1 MFGACA
7 GWGLMSPVGKD
18 AMLHG
23 FDGITMVSFRVAG
36 ACLLFWIAS
45 LFAPKEQVPWRDR
58 LMFIGAALT
67 GLLFNQCCFTIG
79 LSITSPINASIVTT
93 SMPIF
98 AMILAALILREPI
111 TGKKA
116 LGVLMGCSGALIL
129 ILSSA
134 AHADARVGDIRGDL
148 LCLFAQFSF
157 ALYLS
162 LFNPLIKRYNVFT
175 VNKYMF
181 SWATLMLLPLSSYHV
196 YGVISQPIP
205 LLTWIEVGY
214 VVVCGTFFCY
224 ILTMIGQRT
233 LRPTVVSVYNY
244 VQPIVAV
251 AASLIMMANAAAPLN
266 TAASPGTA
274 AASSYD
280 EFSILAG
287 MDNGDTDIDINMDG
301 QFDVKDCF
309 YLMAYDYRKELEP
322 AIENNILSIADF
334 DMSGSVDHADS
345 DILLKYLVT
354 RKKAK
359 GLASLIARG
368 YEREIATEA
377 LEATLAS
384 TPKNVE
390 EESLKKDFFIAK
402 NKFLKFE
409 DLYIRKQKIFA
420 YLARKGYKYED
431 IKRVIEEEYNEA

>member
-23 FDGITMVSFRVAG
+23 FDGITMVTFRVAG
-36 ACLLFWIAS
+36 ACLLFWMAS
-45 LFAPKEQVPWRDR
+45 LFTPKERVPWRDR

-79 LSITSPINASIVTT
+79 LSITSPVNASIVTT

-98 AMILAALILREPI
+98 AMILAALILHEPI

-116 LGVLMGCSGALIL
+116 VGVLMGCSGALIL

-181 SWATLMLLPLSSYHV
+181 TWALLLLLPFVSSHV
-196 YGVISQPIP
+196 YGVVSRPIP
-205 LLTWIEVGY
+205 PVTWFEVFY
-214 VVVCGTFFCY
+214 VVVIGTFLCY

-251 AASLIMMANAAAPLN
+251 AASLVMGLCTMKL
-266 TAASPGTA
+266 TH
-274 AASSYD
+274 
-280 EFSILAG
+280 ILAVVLVFSG
-287 MDNGDTDIDINMDG
+287 VWLV
-301 QFDVKDCF
+301 VKSKSRRD
-309 YLMAYDYRKELEP
+309 MELE
-322 AIENNILSIADF
+322 
-334 DMSGSVDHADS
+334 
-345 DILLKYLVT
+345 
-354 RKKAK
+354 RKKSAQ
-359 GLASLIARG
+359 GH
-368 YEREIATEA
+368 
-377 LEATLAS
+377 
-384 TPKNVE
+384 
-390 EESLKKDFFIAK
+390 
-402 NKFLKFE
+402 
-409 DLYIRKQKIFA
+409 
-420 YLARKGYKYED
+420 
-431 IKRVIEEEYNEA
+431 